1 MENDHPVTHREF
13 EAGLTAAKAEIQTE
27 LRAEMASLEERIT
40 DRMAAL
46 EERITDRLTE
56 FARNIEASLLTAF
69 HGYGRGQSSRL
80 HTVEAGHQDLGLRVA
95 ALEDRVLAL
104 ETRPRL

>member
-1 MENDHPVTHREF
+1 MENDHPLTHREF
-13 EAGLTAAKAEIQTE
+13 EAGLAAFKAEIKTE
-27 LRAEMASLEERIT
+27 LRADL
-40 DRMAAL
+40 AAL
-46 EERITDRLTE
+46 EERITERLTE
-56 FARNIEASLLTAF
+56 FARNIETRLLTAF

>member
-1 MENDHPVTHREF
+1 MEKDHPVTHREF
-13 EAGLTAAKAEIQTE
+13 EAGLTAVKAEIKTE
-27 LRAEMASLEERIT
+27 IRAEMATL
-40 DRMAAL
+40 MAAL

-56 FARNIEASLLTAF
+56 FARNIETSLLTAF